1 LLACGSQAGE
11 TPVHPPACKAD
22 SLTCVNF
29 QTLSID
35 FTGTKNREKPGKS
48 GKKLEIRGNSEI
60 RRFWRQWL
68 LFMHVHFDEGYDMN
82 DMQLMSVK
90 ELSKLLGCSRT
101 TIFNIVKRGD
111 IQKIKLGKTVRFD
124 MRDVREMLEKNKQS
138 RSEVAL

>member
-1 LLACGSQAGE
+1 
-11 TPVHPPACKAD
+11 
-22 SLTCVNF
+22 
-29 QTLSID
+29 
-35 FTGTKNREKPGKS
+35 
-48 GKKLEIRGNSEI
+48 
-60 RRFWRQWL
+60 
-68 LFMHVHFDEGYDMN
+68 MN